1 MLYGGNMKVV
11 DVKQKELRWFNRN
24 YFYITTICL
33 ITLFCMC
40 YFFLNSQLAGII
52 ENKYWNLILSTF
64 KHNSLIHLICNMVFF
79 FIISLFLERH
89 YGSLVYLLIFIFAVP
104 FTNMAMFAITQST
117 NFNGECAINFFM
129 YAVAIVT
136 VIVRLNWYLNWR
148 IFFPLIEVG
157 FALVYMSMSCDTAT
171 SVGEL
176 LAISFLSNLIF
187 VEAHWSAMVI
197 GALTMMF
204 GYMFVFVRSKS
215 VKKDKSGKNLHGE
228 IKKDK
233 NKKFKV
239 QKILKSEKL
248 TVLKNPKTK
257 LIAK

>member
-1 MLYGGNMKVV
+1 MKVV
-11 DVKQKELRWFNRN
+11 DVKQKELKWFNRN
-24 YFYITTICL
+24 YFYLTTVCL

-40 YFFLNSQLAGII
+40 FVFLDSQIGGLI

-79 FIISLFLERH
+79 FLISLFLERH
-89 YGSLVYLLIFIFAVP
+89 YGSFVYLLIFVFAVP
-104 FTNMAMFAITQST
+104 FTNMSMFAITQST

-136 VIVRLNWYLNWR
+136 VLVRINWYASWR

-157 FALVYMSMSCDTAT
+157 FALLYMSMSCDTAT
-171 SVGEL
+171 NPSEL

-197 GALTMMF
+197 GALTMLF
-204 GYMFVFVRSKS
+204 GYMFVIVRSKS
-215 VKKDKSGKNLHGE
+215 

-233 NKKFKV
+233 TEHELHKDKKSRKNKKYKNFKI
-239 QKILKSEKL
+239 QNILKSDKL

-257 LIAK
+257 VSSK